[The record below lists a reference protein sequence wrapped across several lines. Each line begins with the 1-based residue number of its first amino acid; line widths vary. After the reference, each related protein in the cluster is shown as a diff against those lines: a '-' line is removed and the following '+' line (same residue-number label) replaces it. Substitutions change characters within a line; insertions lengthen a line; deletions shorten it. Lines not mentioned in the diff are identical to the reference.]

1 MFRLIAFFRR
11 LLLGSPPPAVSFP
24 CRRDSETND
33 TLTGRTERT
42 IPLILGIEVIAL
54 DLASRSGE
62 RNYPTILPAEQRGS
76 CSRVNA
82 IDDFVG
88 RLPSSKDLLEEAPSQ
103 R

>member
-11 LLLGSPPPAVSFP
+11 LLLDLRTPAVSYP

-54 DLASRSGE
+54 DPANRAGE

-82 IDDFVG
+82 IDNSTG
-88 RLPSSKDLLEEAPSQ
+88 SRRLQEVTAAALC